1 MTWSTHYSA
10 FPGPMPFRN
19 RRTLTRAA
27 MVAGERRRRE
37 PGRHS
42 HCSLLRARRRQRAH
56 SHHKQRR
63 RPPIVDTPAPN
74 SALTTGPGHSSRR
87 RHKQAHTKIR
97 WEFNRT
103 SWTRGW
109 QSSQNLTDADMLEL
123 VAAATYPRKALPH
136 EFSYSTALGIHDRKR
151 RACNDHVHAA
161 SWKSVAGWHAIA
173 QPTAMP
179 SSPHQVPD
187 AAALPS
193 ASIPCDPTEDTP
205 SPCSG
210 SRTFPITTRRTC
222 TSR

>member
-1 MTWSTHYSA
+1 
-10 FPGPMPFRN
+10 
-19 RRTLTRAA
+19 

-74 SALTTGPGHSSRR
+74 SALTTGPGHPSRQ
-87 RHKQAHTKIR
+87 RHKQVHTKIR
-97 WEFNRT
+97 
-103 SWTRGW
+103 RGI
-109 QSSQNLTDADMLEL
+109 QHITDADTL
-123 VAAATYPRKALPH
+123 VVATTTYPRKALPH